1 MNVPVVIQRHSPA
14 HRALQALGVL
24 ALLAFFL
31 YVVGVA
37 PNFSALRWA
46 IALTIVVAIQGLN
59 IVTGYT
65 GQISVGHSAFFG
77 IGAYTTM
84 ILVADHGWPFL
95 ATLPV
100 AGAIGF
106 AVGLVL
112 GVPALRIRGLYLALV
127 TLGLALAFPAI
138 MKSENFFGIDFAAL
152 TGGSNGMSITG
163 GDVTS
168 VEGFSWAPPSWAP
181 DGWSV
186 NDWVFTTVFV
196 IAVIFFTLT
205 SNLVRSRVGR
215 GMVAMRDNETGAA
228 VSGVYPAQYKVLA
241 FATSALV
248 TSVGGGCFALAATTI
263 GPDTF
268 GLQRSIEFIAGL
280 VIGGVATIMGPAVGG
295 VLVDWLPHLSLEG
308 EFAFSNSTTFSL
320 PFLPTLEG
328 PEATILY
335 GVLLV
340 LIIFFMPGGIVYGL
354 RVLRSKFLL
363 IVPLLPTPTTARTP
377 EDEESARAAALA
389 EAQEAMSTPTSLL
402 GQESVLTSTPV
413 HQPEGETTNDQ

>member
-1 MNVPVVIQRHSPA
+1 VNRFPVVVERGSLQ
-14 HRALQALGVL
+14 HRALQLFGWL
-24 ALLAFFL
+24 ALFGFFL

-46 IALTIVVAIQGLN
+46 IGLTIAIAIQGLN
-59 IVTGYT
+59 IVTGYS

-100 AGAIGF
+100 GGAAGFIVGF
-106 AVGLVL
+106 VL
-112 GVPALRIRGLYLALV
+112 GIPALKIRGLYLALI

-138 MKSENFFGIDFAAL
+138 AKSDNFFGIDFASY
-152 TGGSNGMSITG
+152 TGGSNGKTITG
-163 GDVTS
+163 GEVTAT
-168 VEGFSWAPPSWAP
+168 EGFRWDPPSWAP
-181 DGWSV
+181 DGWST
-186 NDWVFTTVFV
+186 NDWVFTTLFLITIVLFL
-196 IAVIFFTLT
+196 LT

-215 GMVAMRDNETGAA
+215 GLIAMRDNETGAA

-248 TSVGGGCFALAATTI
+248 TAMGGGCFALAATTI

-280 VIGGVATIMGPAVGG
+280 VIGGVATILGPAIGG
-295 VLVDWLPHLSLEG
+295 MLVDWLPHLSLEG
-308 EFAFSNSTTFSL
+308 EFQFSDGTTWGI

-335 GVLLV
+335 GILLV

-354 RVLRSKFLL
+354 RWLRSKFVL
-363 IVPLLPTPTTARTP
+363 IVPRLPV
-377 EDEESARAAALA
+377 SRAPA
-389 EAQEAMSTPTSLL
+389 EAEVKEAEPVELL
-402 GQESVLTSTPV
+402 SSPI
-413 HQPEGETTNDQ
+413 HQPQGGTINDT